1 MYNELENYL
10 SSEFSWDYWSDEGIT
25 IAVNTVVNFSED
37 DWKLLI
43 INANKKNPD
52 WQIKLANVLG
62 DFTTE
67 NSMTILISLLGSN
80 NDEVI
85 EAAIDSIRGMTH
97 LEVLKNAEVRK
108 LIYVRTNELKDKN
121 SLLTNLIINDLK
133 EKLVD
138 RKKFLKET
146 EK

>member
-10 SSEFSWDYWSDEGIT
+10 SSEFSVDYWSDEGIT
-25 IAVNTVVNFSED
+25 IVVNTLVNFSED

-85 EAAIDSIRGMTH
+85 EAAIDSIREMTH
-97 LEVLKNAEVRK
+97 LDVLKNAEVRK
-108 LIYVRTNELKDKN
+108 LISVRTNELKDKN

-138 RKKFLKET
+138 RKKF
-146 EK
+146 

>member
-1 MYNELENYL
+1 MYNELDNYL
-10 SSEFSWDYWSDEGIT
+10 FSEFSVDYWSDEGIN
-25 IAVNTVVNFSED
+25 IAVTTVENFSED
-37 DWKLLI
+37 DWKLLV
-43 INANKKNPD
+43 INASEKSPD
-52 WQIKLANVLG
+52 WQVKLANVLG

-67 NSMTILISLLGSN
+67 NSVSILISLLGSN

-97 LEVLKNAEVRK
+97 LDILKNTEVRK
-108 LIYVRTNELKDKN
+108 LISVKMDQLKDKN

-138 RKKFLKET
+138 RK
-146 EK
+146 

>member
-10 SSEFSWDYWSDEGIT
+10 FSEFSVDYWSDEGIT
-25 IAVNTVVNFSED
+25 IAVNTVGNFSED

-43 INANKKNPD
+43 SNANKKNPD

-97 LEVLKNAEVRK
+97 LDVLKNAEVRK
-108 LIYVRTNELKDKN
+108 LISVRTNELKDKN

-138 RKKFLKET
+138 RKKF
-146 EK
+146 

>member
-1 MYNELENYL
+1 MYNELDNYL
-10 SSEFSWDYWSDEGIT
+10 SSEFSVDYWSDEGIN
-25 IAVNTVVNFSED
+25 IAVTTVENFSED
-37 DWKLLI
+37 DWKLLV
-43 INANKKNPD
+43 INASEKSPD
-52 WQIKLANVLG
+52 WQVKLANVLG

-67 NSMTILISLLGSN
+67 NSVSILISLLGSS

-97 LEVLKNAEVRK
+97 LDVFKNTEVRK
-108 LIYVRTNELKDKN
+108 LISVKMDQLKDKN

-138 RKKFLKET
+138 R

>member
-1 MYNELENYL
+1 MYNELDNYL
-10 SSEFSWDYWSDEGIT
+10 SSEFSVDYWSDEGIN
-25 IAVNTVVNFSED
+25 IAVNTVENFSED
-37 DWKLLI
+37 DWKLLV
-43 INANKKNPD
+43 INASEKSLD
-52 WQIKLANVLG
+52 WQVKLANVLG

-67 NSMTILISLLGSN
+67 NSVTILISLLGSN

-97 LEVLKNAEVRK
+97 LDILKNTEVRK
-108 LIYVRTNELKDKN
+108 LISVKMDQLKDKN

-138 RKKFLKET
+138 RK
-146 EK
+146 